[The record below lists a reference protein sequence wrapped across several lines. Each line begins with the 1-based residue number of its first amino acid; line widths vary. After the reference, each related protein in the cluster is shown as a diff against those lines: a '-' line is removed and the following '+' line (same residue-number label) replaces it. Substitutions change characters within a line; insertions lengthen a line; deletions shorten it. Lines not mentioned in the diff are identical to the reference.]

1 MDDETVRPL
10 LKRIKSWVENSVIR
24 RIIYPPREYH
34 RLP

>member
-24 RIIYPPREYH
+24 RIIAHREYH